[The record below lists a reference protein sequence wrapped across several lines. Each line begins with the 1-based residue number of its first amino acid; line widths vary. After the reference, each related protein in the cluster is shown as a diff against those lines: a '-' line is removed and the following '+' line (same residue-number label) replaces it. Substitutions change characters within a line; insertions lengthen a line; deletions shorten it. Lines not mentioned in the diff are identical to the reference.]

1 MCACSQSH
9 AQSRRGAR
17 RVSPAR
23 INAKCQAGPL
33 STCGNGAINSPF
45 SRSGRNNDGDRSAAP
60 TPATAALASNLC
72 VGSQPARIAEPAAS
86 RIAHWKAL
94 QDWIE
99 NSYPGTFIP
108 EWIYGGKKHGW
119 SLRYK
124 KSRAFCTFLPE
135 YRLFSVVVVLGRAER
150 DKLEA
155 RRESL
160 SSQLADLYVSTPTY
174 RDGKWLKIG
183 VSTADD
189 LRDLT
194 ELLTIKR
201 PPRSR
206 H

>member
-1 MCACSQSH
+1 MEQSP
-9 AQSRRGAR
+9 Q
-17 RVSPAR
+17 V
-23 INAKCQAGPL
+23 
-33 STCGNGAINSPF
+33 
-45 SRSGRNNDGDRSAAP
+45 GDRLTDKSAPPGDETVRDWIGLDAF
-60 TPATAALASNLC
+60 AY
-72 VGSQPARIAEPAAS
+72 
-86 RIAHWKAL
+86 WKAL

-99 NSYPGTFIP
+99 NSYPETFIP

-135 YRLFSVVVVLGRAER
+135 YRLFSVVVVLGSAER

-160 SSQLADLYVSTPTY
+160 SPQLADLYDSTPTY
-174 RDGKWLKIG
+174 HDGKWLKIG

>member
-1 MCACSQSH
+1 MEQSPK
-9 AQSRRGAR
+9 
-17 RVSPAR
+17 V
-23 INAKCQAGPL
+23 
-33 STCGNGAINSPF
+33 
-45 SRSGRNNDGDRSAAP
+45 GDRLADKSAPPSDETVRDWTGPDAF
-60 TPATAALASNLC
+60 
-72 VGSQPARIAEPAAS
+72 
-86 RIAHWKAL
+86 AHWRAL

-99 NSYPGTFIP
+99 RSYPGTFMP

-150 DKLEA
+150 DKFEA
-155 RRESL
+155 RRKGL
-160 SSQLADLYVSTPTY
+160 SSHLVDLYDATQTY

-189 LRDLT
+189 LRDVT
-194 ELLTIKR
+194 ELLAIKR

-206 H
+206 Q

>member
-1 MCACSQSH
+1 MEQSP
-9 AQSRRGAR
+9 Q
-17 RVSPAR
+17 V
-23 INAKCQAGPL
+23 
-33 STCGNGAINSPF
+33 
-45 SRSGRNNDGDRSAAP
+45 GDRLTDKSAPSTGETVRDWIGPDAF
-60 TPATAALASNLC
+60 AY
-72 VGSQPARIAEPAAS
+72 
-86 RIAHWKAL
+86 WKAL

-99 NSYPGTFIP
+99 SSYSGTFIP

-160 SSQLADLYVSTPTY
+160 SSHLADLYDSTQTY

-189 LRDLT
+189 LRDAT
-194 ELLTIKR
+194 ELLAIKR
-201 PPRSR
+201 PLRSR

>member
-1 MCACSQSH
+1 MDQSP
-9 AQSRRGAR
+9 Q
-17 RVSPAR
+17 V
-23 INAKCQAGPL
+23 
-33 STCGNGAINSPF
+33 
-45 SRSGRNNDGDRSAAP
+45 GDRLTNKSAPPSDETVRDWTGLDAF
-60 TPATAALASNLC
+60 
-72 VGSQPARIAEPAAS
+72 AR
-86 RIAHWKAL
+86 WKAL

-99 NSYPGTFIP
+99 NTYPGTFIP

-135 YRLFSVVVVLGRAER
+135 YGLFSVVVVLGRPER

-155 RRESL
+155 RRKSL
-160 SSQLADLYVSTPTY
+160 SSQLADLYDSTPTY

-194 ELLTIKR
+194 QLLTIKR

>member
-1 MCACSQSH
+1 MEQSP
-9 AQSRRGAR
+9 Q
-17 RVSPAR
+17 V
-23 INAKCQAGPL
+23 
-33 STCGNGAINSPF
+33 
-45 SRSGRNNDGDRSAAP
+45 GDRLADKSAPPSSETVRDWTGPEAF
-60 TPATAALASNLC
+60 AY
-72 VGSQPARIAEPAAS
+72 
-86 RIAHWKAL
+86 WKAL

-99 NSYPGTFIP
+99 SSYPGSFIP

-150 DKLEA
+150 DKLDA

-160 SSQLADLYVSTPTY
+160 SPQLADLYDSTQTY

-183 VSTADD
+183 VSNAED
-189 LRDLT
+189 LRDVT
-194 ELLTIKR
+194 ELLAIKR
-201 PPRSR
+201 PLRSR